1 MYKLGFLIFLLL
13 YFCFLRNVF
22 TDEVKTIDGDII
34 KGEVVKVDEKYLV
47 VREGGDT
54 INFIQWRIISLISK
68 DEEVIIVNHE
78 GDQKKFTILKSSG
91 SLSAENIDLTTTDT
105 VSSIYPKEAM
115 ALTPLFIGGAG
126 HQIQTDGNTIIAGDT
141 VSPESP
147 ESPET
152 DTQQKKSWSGNVD
165 AGLTIQRGNKDA
177 LTTSVKTSFAWER
190 RRDSIFLNTLVLYG
204 ITNGTKSADEQKG
217 IVKYERTH
225 GDRMY
230 SFHQQS
236 VEHDEVERL
245 NLRSITSSGFGYR
258 FIKRE
263 NLKYRSEIGPSFMY
277 ENFKDGSIQTT
288 SGLRI
293 GSYLDWQIHELTSLY
308 AKVDFLPA
316 VEKYLKWR
324 AESDIGLR
332 QRLNKHLS
340 WNISWINQY
349 NSDPGVEG
357 IRRNDAT
364 ILSTIGY
371 NF

>member
-1 MYKLGFLIFLLL
+1 MHKLGFLILLL
-13 YFCFLRNVF
+13 YFCFLRNGF
-22 TDEVKTIDGDII
+22 TDEIKTIDGDII
-34 KGEVVKVDEKYLV
+34 KGEVVKVDEEYLV

-54 INFIQWRIISLISK
+54 INFIQWRIISLISRG
-68 DEEVIIVNHE
+68 EEIIIVNHE
-78 GDQKKFTILKSSG
+78 GDRKKFTILKSSG
-91 SLSAENIDLTTTDT
+91 SLSAENIDITKTDT
-105 VSSIYPKEAM
+105 VSSIYPKEAT
-115 ALTPLFIGGAG
+115 ALVPLFIGGAG
-126 HQIQTDGNTIIAGDT
+126 HQIQTDNNSIIAGDT
-141 VSPESP
+141 V
-147 ESPET
+147 SPET
-152 DTQQKKSWSGNVD
+152 DTQQKKSWSGNID
-165 AGLTIQRGNKDA
+165 AGLTIQRGNRDA
-177 LTTSVKTSFAWER
+177 LTTSVKTSFVWER
-190 RRDSIFLNTLVLYG
+190 RKDSVFFNTLVLYG
-204 ITNGTKSADEQKG
+204 ITNDVKSADEQKG
-217 IVKYERTH
+217 TVKYERTH

-258 FIKRE
+258 FTKRE
-263 NLKYRSEIGPSFMY
+263 NLKYRSEIGPSFIY

-288 SGLRI
+288 PGLKI
-293 GSYLDWQIHELTSLY
+293 GNYLDWQIHELTSLY

-349 NSDPGVEG
+349 TSDPGVEG
-357 IRRNDAT
+357 ISRNDAI